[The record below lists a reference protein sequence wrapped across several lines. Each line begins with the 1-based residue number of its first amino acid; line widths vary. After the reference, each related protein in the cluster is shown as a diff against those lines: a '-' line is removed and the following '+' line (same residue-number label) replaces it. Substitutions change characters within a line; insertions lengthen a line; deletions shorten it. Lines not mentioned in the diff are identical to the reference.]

1 MYYASKFCFGIRVV
15 LLGSTILLSCNNP
28 HAPWIDEQENIKLVE
43 AIHQYRVIALP
54 RAVRRGDV
62 GFIKTLLNL
71 IPGADRVA
79 FINHRDNAGD
89 TALDIAIQEGREAVV
104 NTLLNRGADINQ
116 RNNNEETALHMAER
130 RGDEMLVNTL
140 LDRGTDN
147 NQRNN
152 NEETALHM
160 AVRRGDAMLVNTL
173 LDSGTD
179 IHQRNNTGETALLI
193 AVRSRHVG
201 VTGTLLARLLR
212 GGEEM
217 PEYMLQYVHSAGM
230 RNLLETLLKNTRLDP
245 FVSDAVAEALM
256 TIY

>member
-1 MYYASKFCFGIRVV
+1 M
-15 LLGSTILLSCNNP
+15 
-28 HAPWIDEQENIKLVE
+28 
-43 AIHQYRVIALP
+43 
-54 RAVRRGDV
+54 
-62 GFIKTLLNL
+62 
-71 IPGADRVA
+71 
-79 FINHRDNAGD
+79 
-89 TALDIAIQEGREAVV
+89 AIQEGREAVV
-104 NTLLNRGADINQ
+104 NTLLNGGADI
-116 RNNNEETALHMAER
+116 
-130 RGDEMLVNTL
+130 
-140 LDRGTDN
+140 

-173 LDSGTD
+173 LDRGTD

-217 PEYMLQYVHSAGM
+217 PEYMLQYVPSAGM

-256 TIY
+256 TLYYNG

>member
-62 GFIKTLLNL
+62 GFIKTLLNQ
-71 IPGADRVA
+71 IPEADRVA

-89 TALDIAIQEGREAVV
+89 TALDIAIQEGREAVM

-116 RNNNEETALHMAER
+116 RNNNEETALHLAVR
-130 RGDEMLVNTL
+130 RGGVARINRL
-140 LDRGTDN
+140 LDRGADI

-152 NEETALHM
+152 NEETALQM
-160 AVRRGDAMLVNTL
+160 AERKVDEAVVTTL
-173 LDSGTD
+173 L
-179 IHQRNNTGETALLI
+179 NKI
-193 AVRSRHVG
+193 A
-201 VTGTLLARLLR
+201 
-212 GGEEM
+212 
-217 PEYMLQYVHSAGM
+217 
-230 RNLLETLLKNTRLDP
+230 
-245 FVSDAVAEALM
+245 
-256 TIY
+256 